1 MGLTVVV
8 VDLGEKVEGGNLGFD
23 LGMKERKEGRV
34 RASKTRINEWECASE
49 CVWFL

>member
-23 LGMKERKEGRV
+23 LGMKERKEAIIIAFGFSAAPCCSNLNR
-34 RASKTRINEWECASE
+34 KFI
-49 CVWFL
+49 